1 MFLTDPDF
9 RAEVFWTLARAKNE
23 RASTLLRD
31 IDPAKLS
38 RHGYIAYV
46 YGLHY
51 LGKVT
56 DELMAQ
62 LDLRMKQSNQ
72 GHDYWYWDSDAD
84 TAIYASLLLDR

>member
-38 RHGYIAYV
+38 RHGYLAYV